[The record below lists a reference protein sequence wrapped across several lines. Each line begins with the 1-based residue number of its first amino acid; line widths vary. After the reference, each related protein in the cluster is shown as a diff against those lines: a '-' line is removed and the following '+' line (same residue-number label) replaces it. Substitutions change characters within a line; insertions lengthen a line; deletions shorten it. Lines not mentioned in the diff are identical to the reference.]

1 MVAPVITK
9 GADNAA
15 SAAPVRAWFIGVGDI
30 QSGDRER
37 LGADAMAFEQ
47 NSVKRSDGILAVAQ
61 NGGWRNSKP

>member
-1 MVAPVITK
+1 MLTR
-9 GADNAA
+9 GERSA
-15 SAAPVRAWFIGVGDI
+15 SEGLIYRGRDI